1 MFSLCV
7 RQCSKVYV
15 SSFKFQVQVDYRKEE
30 LESAKLDRSRIRPNW
45 SRIAEKEF
53 LHNFKSGPSPRK
65 RLGLQSNLSKYKRE
79 TLATFLKTFERLV
92 CYSLWNLRGFV
103 PSNYTS
109 VYQSKIFN
117 QVVVE
122 PSCCHKDQQLRVIWN
137 LWMRSQSL
145 QQNVFSVT
153 KKFVTKSPVFRH

>member
-1 MFSLCV
+1 MLKGVC
-7 RQCSKVYV
+7 
-15 SSFKFQVQVDYRKEE
+15 FKFQVQVDYRKEE
-30 LESAKLDRSRIRPNW
+30 LESVKLDRSRIRPNR

-53 LHNFKSGPSPRK
+53 LQNFKSGPSQRK
-65 RLGLQSNLSKYKRE
+65 HLGFQSNLS
-79 TLATFLKTFERLV
+79 TLATFLKTFGRLV
-92 CYSLWNLRGFV
+92 CYSLWDLRGFV

-117 QVVVE
+117 QVLVE

-137 LWMRSQSL
+137 LWVRFQSL

-153 KKFVTKSPVFRH
+153 KKFVTKSPVFCH